1 MNYKMI
7 RYIVGMILMA
17 ESVFMVLPMLVSVFY
32 GEYDVL
38 MPFVYSILAAFGC
51 ALLFGLK
58 KPKNDLIFAKES
70 YIAVASGWILVSLF
84 GAMPFYL
91 SGAIPS
97 LVDAIFETV
106 SGFTTTGATILEKIE
121 ILSKGILFWRA
132 FTHWIGGM
140 GIIMF
145 LLILT
150 QFSEGHSLYIMR
162 AEVPGPTVGKI
173 APKSSSNALIL
184 YGIYSGLTVI
194 ETVLLLL
201 GGMSVFDAVTTAMST
216 AGTGGFSVR
225 DAGIAAYDSAYI
237 EWTVSAF
244 MLIFGVNF
252 NLYYLMLL
260 RRFRIVFRSEE
271 LRVFLAII
279 GIATVVIGISCIN
292 YYGSFGVAIRKAF
305 FGITAVISTTGFG
318 GVEFMNWP
326 IFAHAIIILLLFI
339 GGCAGSTAGG
349 LKLSRIIMT
358 FKMLRKESHRL
369 AHPHEVTTIKF
380 EGKIIDKETRSFIM
394 VYMSVFFVVLAVSS
408 MVVMMMGYDYE
419 TAFSGVL
426 SCLNNVGPG
435 LGKIGHSGYFGFFG
449 DIEKIFLSLLMLT
462 GRLEIFPM
470 LILFM
475 PSTWRRH

>member
-7 RYIVGMILMA
+7 RYIIGMILMA
-17 ESVFMVLPMLVSVFY
+17 ESVFMILPTIVSVIY
-32 GEYDVL
+32 GEFDVI
-38 MPFVYSILAAFGC
+38 MPFVYSIMATFCVAAF
-51 ALLFGLK
+51 FGLK
-58 KPKNDLIFAKES
+58 KPKNDLVFARES
-70 YIAVASGWILVSLF
+70 YIAVAAGWIFVSLF

-91 SGAIPS
+91 SGSIPS
-97 LVDAIFETV
+97 IIDAVFETV
-106 SGFTTTGATILEKIE
+106 SGFTTTGATILENVE
-121 ILSKGILFWRA
+121 ILPKGILFWRA

-145 LLILT
+145 LLMLT

-184 YGIYSGLTVI
+184 YGIYSGLTII
-194 ETVLLLL
+194 EAVLLLF
-201 GGMSVFDAVTTAMST
+201 GGMGVFDAVTTAMST

-225 DAGIAAYDSAYI
+225 NAGISDYGSAYI
-237 EWTVSAF
+237 EWVVAIF
-244 MLIFGVNF
+244 MLVFGVNF

-260 RRFRIVFRSEE
+260 RRFKIVFKSEE
-271 LRVFLAII
+271 LRVFLAIVAI
-279 GIATVVIGISCIN
+279 CTVIMGINATE
-292 YYGSFGVAIRKAF
+292 YYGDFGVAIRKAF
-305 FGITAVISTTGFG
+305 FQTTATISTTGFG

-326 IFAHAIIILLLFI
+326 MLCHSVILLLLFT
-339 GGCAGSTAGG
+339 GACAGSTAGG

-380 EGKIIDKETRSFIM
+380 EGKIVDKETRSFIM
-394 VYMSVFFVVLAVSS
+394 VYISAFFAILAISS
-408 MVVMMMGYDYE
+408 IAVMIMGHDYE
-419 TAFSGVL
+419 TAFTAVL
-426 SCLNNVGPG
+426 SCFNNVGPG
-435 LGKIGHSGYFGFFG
+435 LGEVGHGGVYNMFSE
-449 DIEKIFLSLLMLT
+449 IEKLFLSLLMLT

-475 PSTWRRH
+475 PSTWRKH

>member
-7 RYIVGMILMA
+7 RYIIGMILVA
-17 ESVFMVLPMLVSVFY
+17 ESAFMVLPMLVSVFY
-32 GEYDVL
+32 KEYDVL
-38 MPFVYSILAAFGC
+38 MPFVYSILAAFFAGTI
-51 ALLFGLK
+51 FGLK
-58 KPKNDLIFAKES
+58 KPKNDLVFAKES
-70 YIAVASGWILVSLF
+70 YISVAAGWILVSFF

-91 SGAIPS
+91 SGTIPS
-97 LVDAIFETV
+97 FTDALFETV
-106 SGFTTTGATILEKIE
+106 SGFTTTGATILAEVE
-121 ILSKGILFWRA
+121 TLPKGILFWRA

-145 LLILT
+145 LLMLT
-150 QFSEGHSLYIMR
+150 QFSEGHSLYIMK

-194 ETVLLLL
+194 EAIFLLF
-201 GGMSVFDAVTTAMST
+201 GGMGVFDAVTTAMST

-225 DAGIAAYDSAYI
+225 DAGIAAYESAYT
-237 EWTVSAF
+237 EWIVAIF

-260 RRFRIVFRSEE
+260 RRFKIALKSEE
-271 LRVFLAII
+271 LRVFLAIV
-279 GIATVVIGISCIN
+279 AVCTVVMGISSAD
-292 YYGSFGVAIRKAF
+292 YYGSFGTAIRKAF
-305 FGITAVISTTGFG
+305 FQTTATISTTGFG

-326 IFAHAIIILLLFI
+326 AICHAVVLILLFT

-380 EGKIIDKETRSFIM
+380 EGKNIDKETRSFIM
-394 VYMSVFFVVLAVSS
+394 VYMSVFFVSLAVSS
-408 MVVMMMGYDYE
+408 IAVMMMGHDYE
-419 TAFSGVL
+419 TAFTATL

-435 LGKIGHSGYFGFFG
+435 LGEIGHSGYFGFFG
-449 DIEKIFLSLLMLT
+449 DGAKIFLSLLMLT

>member
-7 RYIVGMILMA
+7 RYIVGMILLA
-17 ESVFMVLPMLVSVFY
+17 ESVFMVLPMLISVFY

-38 MPFVYSILAAFGC
+38 MPFVYSILAAAFTGLVFGI
-51 ALLFGLK
+51 K

-70 YIAVASGWILVSLF
+70 YVSVAAGWIFVSIF

-97 LVDAIFETV
+97 MADAIFETV
-106 SGFTTTGATILEKIE
+106 SGFTTTGATILSEIE
-121 ILSKGILFWRA
+121 ILPKGILFWRT

-145 LLILT
+145 LLMLT
-150 QFSEGHSLYIMR
+150 QFSEGHSLYIMK

-194 ETVLLLL
+194 EAVLLMF
-201 GGMSVFDAVTTAMST
+201 GGIGVFDAVTTAMST

-225 DAGIAAYDSAYI
+225 DAGIAAYESAYI
-237 EWTVSAF
+237 EWVVAIF
-244 MLIFGVNF
+244 MLIFAVNF
-252 NLYYLMLL
+252 NLYYLLL
-260 RRFRIVFRSEE
+260 LKRFKIVFRSEE

-279 GIATVVIGISCIN
+279 AICTVVMGINSIE
-292 YYGSFGVAIRKAF
+292 YYGNFGIAIRKAF
-305 FGITAVISTTGFG
+305 FGTTAVISTTGFG

-326 IFAHAIIILLLFI
+326 AICHAVVLILLFT

-380 EGKIIDKETRSFIM
+380 EGKNIDKETRSFIM
-394 VYMSVFFVVLAVSS
+394 VYMSVFFVSLAISS
-408 MVVMMMGYDYE
+408 IAVMMMGHDYE
-419 TAFSGVL
+419 TAFTAVL
-426 SCLNNVGPG
+426 TCLNNVGPG
-435 LGKIGHSGYFGFFG
+435 LGEIGHSGYFGFFG
-449 DIEKIFLSLLMLT
+449 NGAKIFLSLLMLT

-475 PSTWRRH
+475 PSTWRKH

>member
-7 RYIVGMILMA
+7 RYIIGMILMA
-17 ESVFMVLPMLVSVFY
+17 ESAFMVLPMLVSVFY
-32 GEYDVL
+32 KEYDVL
-38 MPFVYSILAAFGC
+38 MPFVYSIFAAF
-51 ALLFGLK
+51 ATSLVFGLK
-58 KPKNDLIFAKES
+58 KPKNDLVFARES
-70 YIAVASGWILVSLF
+70 YIAVAGGWIVVSIF

-97 LVDAIFETV
+97 VIDAVFETV
-106 SGFTTTGATILEKIE
+106 SGFTTTGATVLAAVED
-121 ILSKGILFWRA
+121 LPKGILFWRA

-145 LLILT
+145 LLMLT

-173 APKSSSNALIL
+173 APKSTSNAIIL
-184 YGIYSGLTVI
+184 YAIYAGLTVI
-194 ETVLLLL
+194 ETVLLLF
-201 GGMSVFDAVTTAMST
+201 GGIGVFDAVTTAMST

-225 DAGIAAYDSAYI
+225 DAGIAAYESAYI
-237 EWTVSAF
+237 EWVVAIF
-244 MLIFGVNF
+244 MLVFGVNF

-260 RRFRIVFRSEE
+260 RRFKIAFKSEE
-271 LRVFLAII
+271 FRVFIAIVAI
-279 GIATVVIGISCIN
+279 CTVLMGANSAA
-292 YYGSFGVAIRKAF
+292 YYGDFGVAIRKAF
-305 FGITAVISTTGFG
+305 FQTTATISTTGFG

-326 IFAHAIIILLLFI
+326 AFSHSIILLLLFM
-339 GGCAGSTAGG
+339 GACAGSTAGG

-380 EGKIIDKETRSFIM
+380 EGKIVDKETRSFIM
-394 VYMSVFFVVLAVSS
+394 VYMSAFLAILAVSS
-408 MVVMMMGYDYE
+408 IAVMMMGHDYE
-419 TAFSGVL
+419 TAFTAVL
-426 SCLNNVGPG
+426 SCLNNVGPA
-435 LGKIGHSGYFGFFG
+435 LGEVGHGGVYNMFSG
-449 DIEKIFLSLLMLT
+449 IEKLFLSLLMLT

>member
-1 MNYKMI
+1 
-7 RYIVGMILMA
+7 
-17 ESVFMVLPMLVSVFY
+17 
-32 GEYDVL
+32 
-38 MPFVYSILAAFGC
+38 
-51 ALLFGLK
+51 
-58 KPKNDLIFAKES
+58 
-70 YIAVASGWILVSLF
+70 
-84 GAMPFYL
+84 
-91 SGAIPS
+91 
-97 LVDAIFETV
+97 
-106 SGFTTTGATILEKIE
+106 
-121 ILSKGILFWRA
+121 
-132 FTHWIGGM
+132 M

-150 QFSEGHSLYIMR
+150 QFSEGHSLYIMK

-173 APKSSSNALIL
+173 APKSSSNAMIL

-194 ETVLLLL
+194 EAVLLLF

-225 DAGIAAYDSAYI
+225 DAGIGAYESAYI

-244 MLIFGVNF
+244 MLIFAVNF
-252 NLYYLMLL
+252 NLYYLLLL
-260 RRFRIVFRSEE
+260 RRFKIVFRSEE
-271 LRVFLAII
+271 LRVFHAII
-279 GIATVVIGISCIN
+279 GIATVVIGISCID
-292 YYGSFGVAIRKAF
+292 YYGSFGVSIRKAF

-326 IFAHAIIILLLFI
+326 AMCHAILLLLLFT

-358 FKMLRKESHRL
+358 IKMLRKESHRL

-380 EGKIIDKETRSFIM
+380 EGKNIDKETRSFIM
-394 VYMSVFFVVLAVSS
+394 VYMSVFFVVLSISS
-408 MVVMMMGYDYE
+408 IIVMMMGYDFE
-419 TAFSGVL
+419 TAFTGTL

-435 LGKIGHSGYFGFFG
+435 LGVIGHSGYFGFFG
-449 DIEKIFLSLLMLT
+449 DVEKIFLSLLMLT
-462 GRLEIFPM
+462 GRLEIFPI

>member
-7 RYIVGMILMA
+7 RYIIGMILMA
-17 ESVFMVLPMLVSVFY
+17 ESVFMILPLIVSVIY
-32 GEYDVL
+32 GEFDVI
-38 MPFVYSILAAFGC
+38 MPFVYSIMATFCVAAF
-51 ALLFGLK
+51 FGLK
-58 KPKNDLIFAKES
+58 KPKNDLVFARES
-70 YIAVASGWILVSLF
+70 YIAVAAGWIFVSFF

-91 SGAIPS
+91 SGSIPS
-97 LVDAIFETV
+97 LIDAFFETV
-106 SGFTTTGATILEKIE
+106 SGFTTTGATILEDVE
-121 ILSKGILFWRA
+121 ILPKGILFWRA

-145 LLILT
+145 LLMLT

-194 ETVLLLL
+194 EAVLLLF
-201 GGMSVFDAVTTAMST
+201 GGIGVFDAVTTAMST

-225 DAGIAAYDSAYI
+225 NAGIADYGSAYV
-237 EWTVSAF
+237 EWVVGFF
-244 MLIFGVNF
+244 MIVFGVNF

-260 RRFRIVFRSEE
+260 RRFKIVFKSEE
-271 LRVFLAII
+271 LRVFLAIVAVSTVI
-279 GIATVVIGISCIN
+279 MGINATE
-292 YYGSFGVAIRKAF
+292 YYGDFGVAIRKAF
-305 FGITAVISTTGFG
+305 FQTGAIISTTGFG

-326 IFAHAIIILLLFI
+326 MLCHSVILVLLFT
-339 GGCAGSTAGG
+339 GACAGSTAGG
-349 LKLSRIIMT
+349 IKISRIIMM

-369 AHPHEVTTIKF
+369 AHPHEITTIKF
-380 EGKIIDKETRSFIM
+380 EGKIVDKETRSFIM
-394 VYMSVFFVVLAVSS
+394 VYISAFFAILAVASI
-408 MVVMMMGYDYE
+408 VIMMMGHDYE
-419 TAFSGVL
+419 TSFSAVL
-426 SCLNNVGPG
+426 SCFNNVGPA
-435 LGKIGHSGYFGFFG
+435 LGEVGHGGVYNMFSG
-449 DIEKIFLSLLMLT
+449 IEKLFLSLLMLT

>member
-7 RYIVGMILMA
+7 RYIIGMILMA
-17 ESVFMVLPMLVSVFY
+17 ESAFMVLPMLVSVFY
-32 GEYDVL
+32 KEYDVL
-38 MPFVYSILAAFGC
+38 MPFVYSIFAALAAGV
-51 ALLFGLK
+51 LFGLK
-58 KPKNDLIFAKES
+58 KPKNDLVFAKES
-70 YIAVASGWILVSLF
+70 YISVAAGWILVSFF

-97 LVDAIFETV
+97 LIDALFETV
-106 SGFTTTGATILEKIE
+106 SGFTTTGATIIADVETLP
-121 ILSKGILFWRA
+121 KGILFWRA

-145 LLILT
+145 LLMLT

-173 APKSSSNALIL
+173 APKSSSNSLIL

-194 ETVLLLL
+194 EAIFLLF
-201 GGMSVFDAVTTAMST
+201 GGMGVFDAVTTAMST

-225 DAGIAAYDSAYI
+225 NAGIAAYESAYI
-237 EWTVSAF
+237 EWIVAIF

-260 RRFRIVFRSEE
+260 RRFKIAFKSEE
-271 LRVFLAII
+271 LHVFIAIV
-279 GIATVVIGISCIN
+279 AVCTVVMGISSAD
-292 YYGSFGVAIRKAF
+292 YYGNFGVAIRKAF
-305 FGITAVISTTGFG
+305 FQTTATISTTGFG

-326 IFAHAIIILLLFI
+326 VLCHSIVLILLFT
-339 GGCAGSTAGG
+339 GACAGSTAGG

-394 VYMSVFFVVLAVSS
+394 VYMSAFFAILAVSS
-408 MVVMMMGYDYE
+408 IAVMMAGHDYE
-419 TAFSGVL
+419 TAFTATL

-435 LGKIGHSGYFGFFG
+435 LGEIGHSGYFGFFNG
-449 DIEKIFLSLLMLT
+449 GTKIFLSLLMLT